1 MSKLFGTDGIRAK
14 WGTWPLTLDF
24 ISRLGQIAGQV
35 ICKAQ
40 GSTIVIGRDTR
51 SSSIVIQS
59 AIVAGLL
66 DSGTHVIDLG
76 ILPTPAVSWAVR
88 QLNAEA
94 GIVVS
99 ASHNPADEN
108 GIKFFGNGGQKF
120 PERLEIEIENLHLNT
135 QYNPTSSPTPGILLD
150 GSSLHELYVRNLINE
165 HHSPSA
171 KKLLVLADCANGA
184 SSYLAADILSRYGV
198 EVISINSTP
207 NGVNINKNAGS
218 EFVRRNV
225 DQFATLVKS
234 FGANIGIS
242 FDGDADRVVF
252 VDEKGRLV
260 DGDHMLGILAKYFDD
275 QGILLKRSVVTTV
288 MRNNGLKVFLENN
301 KIEVY
306 ETPVGDKHVTEQL
319 VHLARNNMED
329 NQTIG
334 LGGEQ
339 SGHVVLYD
347 LNHMTGD
354 GIRTALYVLDAYFT
368 SGARS
373 LAELA
378 DNVGKT
384 PQVVASAYTGNGPK
398 LTQEQIRDLELEL
411 RETHPDILRSNL
423 RYSGT
428 EPLFRVM
435 LEGSHHIDIK
445 SLATI
450 AHNVCKKI
458 QAVAKC
464 TGSIDILNST
474 HGGVINIDHS

>member
-1 MSKLFGTDGIRAK
+1 MSKLFGTDGIRSE

-24 ISRLGQIAGQV
+24 VSRLGQIAGQA
-35 ICKAQ
+35 ICKGQ
-40 GSTIVIGRDTR
+40 GSTVIIGRDTR

-66 DSGTHVIDLG
+66 DSGAHVLDLG
-76 ILPTPAVSWAVR
+76 IIPTPAVSWVVR
-88 QLNAEA
+88 QINAEA
-94 GIVVS
+94 GIVIS
-99 ASHNPADEN
+99 ASHNPANEN

-120 PERLEIEIENLHLNT
+120 PEKLEIEIENLLLNT
-135 QYNPTSSPTPGILLD
+135 KYNPVSSPTQGILLD
-150 GSSLHELYVRNLINE
+150 GNSFKELYMRDLNNE
-165 HHSPSA
+165 HHSPLS
-171 KKLLVLADCANGA
+171 KNLIVVVDCANGA
-184 SSYLAADILSRYGV
+184 SSYLAVDVLSRYGV

-225 DQFATLVKS
+225 DRFAALIKS

-288 MRNNGLKVFLENN
+288 MRNNGLKDFLDNS
-301 KIEVY
+301 KIVVY
-306 ETPVGDKHVTEQL
+306 ETPVGDKHVSEQL
-319 VHLARNNMED
+319 ANLAGNNMED

-347 LNHMTGD
+347 ANHMTGD
-354 GIRTALYVLDAYFT
+354 GIRTALYILDAYFCA
-368 SGARS
+368 GARS

-378 DNVGKT
+378 DDIGKT
-384 PQVVASAYTGNGPK
+384 PQVVASAYIGNGPK
-398 LTQEQIRDLELEL
+398 LTHEQIRELDREL
-411 RETHPDILRSNL
+411 RETYPDILRSNL

-428 EPLFRVM
+428 EPLFRIM
-435 LEGSHHIDIK
+435 LEGSRHIKIE
-445 SLATI
+445 SLASI
-450 AHNVCKKI
+450 AYKICRKI
-458 QAVAKC
+458 QAVAQC
-464 TGSIDILNST
+464 AGSIDILNAT
-474 HGGVINIDHS
+474 HGGVINIDQS